1 MAKKIMIICG
11 SARKNGN
18 TWTAANWAATGARE
32 DGAEVEVVDA
42 SQLTIKKSGCLHCLG
57 CQKSE
62 EYRCVVGD
70 DASSVVARMLE
81 QDVVVFA
88 TPVYFGGFSSQIKQV
103 IDRMY
108 CLIKVLGGDYSVAPE
123 LKDVSLALIATAGGD
138 ENYGLSMV
146 SSHMKGIAA
155 GLGKGT
161 VELLIP
167 FSPAESGEMAVNTD
181 VKLKAEAFGRDLA
194 N

>member
-1 MAKKIMIICG
+1 MIICG

-18 TWTAANWAATGARE
+18 TWAAANWVAAGARE
-32 DGAEVEVVDA
+32 SGAEVEIVDA

-70 DASSVVARMLE
+70 DASSVVARMVE
-81 QDVVVFA
+81 QDVVIFA
-88 TPVYFGGFSSQIKQV
+88 TPVHFGGFSSQIKQV

-123 LKDVSLALIATAGGD
+123 LKNVSLGLIATSGGD

-146 SSHMKGIAA
+146 STHMKGIAA
-155 GLGKGT
+155 GLGKGA

-167 FSPAESGEMAVNTD
+167 FSPAEPGEMAGNTD
-181 VKLKAEAFGRDLA
+181 VRSKAETFGRDLA
-194 N
+194 I